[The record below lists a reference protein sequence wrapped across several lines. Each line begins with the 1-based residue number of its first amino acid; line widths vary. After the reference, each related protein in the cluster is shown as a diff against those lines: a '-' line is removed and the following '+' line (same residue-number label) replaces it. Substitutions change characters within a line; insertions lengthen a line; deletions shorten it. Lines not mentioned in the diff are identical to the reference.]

1 MIVFTT
7 LRDIPQEYLEL
18 KCIRQVVKFNL
29 SSYFSGDDIAILDRL
44 IPIGAIP
51 DDVVTGN
58 STGPEFDT
66 MYSSYILQDQN
77 AFFQFMNIIVYEY
90 MDPSVLVQVLI
101 NTDGIREAISE
112 SLMKL
117 IQQRYGMSSFYVFT
131 LEDFMYINVPEV
143 GVSIPGLFTLD
154 KDLAQYRSMLPM
166 DPGDMYE

>member
-7 LRDIPQEYLEL
+7 LKNIPREYLDM
-18 KCIRQVVKFNL
+18 KGIRQVVKFNL
-29 SSYFSGDDIAILDRL
+29 SSYFSGEDITILDKL
-44 IPIGAIP
+44 IPIGMIP

-58 STGPEFDT
+58 STSPEFDRY
-66 MYSSYILQDQN
+66 YSNYIFQNQN

-131 LEDFMYINVPEV
+131 PEDFMYINVPEV

-154 KDLAQYRSMLPM
+154 QDLAQYRNMLPM

>member
-7 LRDIPQEYLEL
+7 LKDIPYEYLEM
-18 KCIRQVVKFNL
+18 KGIRQVVKFNL
-29 SSYFSGDDIAILDRL
+29 SSYFSGEDITILDKL
-44 IPIGAIP
+44 IPIGMIP

-58 STGPEFDT
+58 STSPEFDRY
-66 MYSSYILQDQN
+66 YSNYIFQDHN

-90 MDPSVLVQVLI
+90 MDPSVLVQILI

-131 LEDFMYINVPEV
+131 PEDFMYINVPEV

-154 KDLAQYRSMLPM
+154 QDLAQYRNMLPM